1 MNKRYFADHEL
12 FSIAVRLNVPGFS
25 LEHQVWICFFF
36 LTTSAVVCSYCQR
49 SSRHAPLFGIQW
61 PHLAVSGLNDLSL
74 GALGHWL
81 DFYLPTLQAL
91 PVLGVAVGQ
100 GIIFPLA
107 WKHADLDEQS
117 LVRVRRT
124 ATQERLKQIIGALSL
139 RILPGEIWDP
149 QVEQL
154 VRRCLRR

>member
-1 MNKRYFADHEL
+1 M
-12 FSIAVRLNVPGFS
+12 
-25 LEHQVWICFFF
+25 
-36 LTTSAVVCSYCQR
+36 VCSYCQR

-61 PHLAVSGLNDLSL
+61 PHLAVSGLNDLSS

-117 LVRVRRT
+117 LVSVRRT
-124 ATQERLKQIIGALSL
+124 ATQERLKQIMGALSL
-139 RILPGEIWDP
+139 RILPGKIWDP

-154 VRRCLRR
+154 VRQCLRRQQQRTISVSWSKALSKESLDSWTREFGEYVSLGA